1 MSAAARSPAQCPA
14 GSRVSFPRSAGA
26 LRSCPVQPLV
36 KQAEGHADAAG
47 DGGGGTV
54 GGLRLGLVQ
63 DCGGPGVTVSD
74 CLGR

>member
-1 MSAAARSPAQCPA
+1 MQ
-14 GSRVSFPRSAGA
+14 
-26 LRSCPVQPLV
+26 
-36 KQAEGHADAAG
+36 AG

-63 DCGGPGVTVSD
+63 DGGGQPGVTVSD